1 MSFLIT
7 INTHKKKYSKQEPLP
22 PGVNGS
28 IMNLKTLTVQQ
39 ELQNLGYKDIK
50 QDGTARFPVITAHRN
65 NGVYDI
71 DVRIECSPKPNTV
84 IRGRN
89 GCSMKYVIEDEQSVE
104 RTFKALKALNEG
116 KAFYQIWPLLS
127 H

>member
-1 MSFLIT
+1 M
-7 INTHKKKYSKQEPLP
+7 
-22 PGVNGS
+22 
-28 IMNLKTLTVQQ
+28 MNPSDTNKIQQ
-39 ELQNLGYKDIK
+39 ELQQLGYQDIK
-50 QDGTARFPVITAHRN
+50 QDGATRFPIITAHRQT
-65 NGVYDI
+65 GAYDI
-71 DVRIECSPKPNTV
+71 EVRIEFSPKPTTV
-84 IRGRN
+84 IRGKN